1 MKILK
6 FVKEKLTMVTV
17 IKNGISKTSIRHLV
31 QKTQVRKGID
41 AQKYCG
47 VIKLKEHPVDI
58 QKKLRDE
65 WE

>member
-1 MKILK
+1 MLN
-6 FVKEKLTMVTV
+6 FVKERLTMVTV
-17 IKNGISKTSIRHLV
+17 IKKGISKTSLRHLV
-31 QKTQVRKGID
+31 KKTQVKKGID

-58 QKKLRDE
+58 QKNLRDE